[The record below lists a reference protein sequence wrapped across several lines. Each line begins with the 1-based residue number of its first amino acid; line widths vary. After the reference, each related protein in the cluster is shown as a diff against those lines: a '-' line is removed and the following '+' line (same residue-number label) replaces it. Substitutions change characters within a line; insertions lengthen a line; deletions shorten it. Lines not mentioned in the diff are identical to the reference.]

1 MLEPDHFGF
10 TPVSAPVTSPPPAP
24 TVASAPPPPRIS
36 TPVETPAATAEPI
49 PLAELEKRHILAVM
63 EKTPSRTQ
71 AAKLLGISIRTLR
84 NKLNEYGVKSKE
96 EENPAE
102 SEEQEGR

>member
-1 MLEPDHFGF
+1 MALRRCRARSLRRRLF
-10 TPVSAPVTSPPPAP
+10 PPLRLRRLRREF
-24 TVASAPPPPRIS
+24 PRL
-36 TPVETPAATAEPI
+36 VETPAATTAEPI

-96 EENPAE
+96 EEIPAE
-102 SEEQEGR
+102 SEEQEG